1 MMKNSVLFFLWLLLA
16 VSCTSSHDE
25 LYAELDKAVD
35 ERAVYIQKKEERIR
49 NLQQQITPDISLEA
63 KYHLYNRIFE
73 ENLAYKADSA
83 QKVVA
88 ILSDIAREIGKTEY
102 LNDVAINKSSLLST
116 SGVFD
121 KAEAILSGLDK
132 RSFTNANYRH
142 YYESFRWL
150 YITWNA
156 YLRVEENLPEYQ
168 DKVTAYSDSMLTV
181 VPPSDTDYHYWLGEH
196 YWNGKQYKEAEEE
209 YLKGIRKMSPLS
221 RRYASITCSLAF
233 VYHEQGQWDEFER
246 YMILSAIADQKIPL
260 KENLAMQEIAAY
272 LTLKNDIARANKYLL
287 CALEDA
293 VFYNN
298 RLRLTQIARKFP
310 DVVGRYQMHEKSVRH
325 MQTLVLVLMCLLA
338 ILMCVFAYYIWRH
351 NRVLRAQR
359 KIRIQ
364 LNADLKQLNEEL
376 QTANLQLKH
385 TNHIREQYVSLFI
398 ELCAAYIDKYNKLLK
413 QVERK
418 VKLHQE
424 EDILSVL
431 HQNRLKD
438 TDTKEFFLN
447 FDKAFLTLY
456 PTFVDEFNQLLYPD
470 KQIVLKKGELLSNE
484 LRMMALVRLGVKD
497 TQKISTLLF
506 YSPQTIYNYR
516 SSMKNRAIDKE
527 NLEKNIESISDVLM
541 ERPSQPQHR

>member
-1 MMKNSVLFFLWLLLA
+1 MKNIVFSFLCLLLV
-16 VSCTSSHDE
+16 VSCTNLHDE

-35 ERAVYIQKKEERIR
+35 ERSLYIQKKEEEIR
-49 NLQQQITPDISLEA
+49 NLKQQITANMSAEA
-63 KYHLYNRIFE
+63 KYHIYNRLFE
-73 ENLAYKADSA
+73 EYLAYKADSA

-88 ILSDIAREIGKTEY
+88 ILSDIAREIGKAEY
-102 LNDVAINKSSLLST
+102 VNDVEINKSSLLST

-121 KAEAILSGLDK
+121 KAEAILTGLDK
-132 RSFTNANYRH
+132 RTFSNANYRH

-168 DKVTAYSDSMLTV
+168 DKVMAYSDSMLTV
-181 VPPSDTDYHYWLGEH
+181 VPPTDIEYHYWLGEH

-209 YLKGIRKMSPLS
+209 YLKGISKMSPLS

-233 VYHEQGQWDEFER
+233 VYHEQEKFDEFER
-246 YMILSAIADQKIPL
+246 FMILSAIADQKIPL

-272 LTLKNDIARANKYLL
+272 LTSKNDISRANKYLL

-293 VFYNN
+293 VFYHN

-310 DVVGRYQMHEKSVRH
+310 DVVGRYQMHEQSVQH
-325 MQTLVLVLMCLLA
+325 MQTLVMVIMCMLA
-338 ILMCVFAYYIWRH
+338 ILLFVFAYYIWRH

-424 EDILSVL
+424 DDILSVL

-456 PTFVDEFNQLLYPD
+456 PNFVDEFNQLLYPD

-484 LRMMALVRLGVKD
+484 LRLMALVRLGVKD

-527 NLEKNIESISDVLM
+527 NFEKHVEAISDVVIEKFSDL
-541 ERPSQPQHR
+541 QHR

>member
-1 MMKNSVLFFLWLLLA
+1 MKNIVLSFLWLFLA
-16 VSCTSSHDE
+16 VSCTSLHDE
-25 LYAELDKAVD
+25 RYAELDKAVD
-35 ERAVYIQKKEERIR
+35 ERAVYIQKKEEGIC
-49 NLQQQITPDISLEA
+49 NLRQQITPNIGLEA
-63 KYHLYNRIFE
+63 KYHIYNRLFE
-73 ENLAYKADSA
+73 EYLAYKADSA
-83 QKVVA
+83 QKVVT
-88 ILSDIAREIGKTEY
+88 ILSSIAREIGKAEY
-102 LNDVAINKSSLLST
+102 LNDVAINQSSLLST

-121 KAEAILSGLDK
+121 KAEAILRGLDK
-132 RSFTNANYRH
+132 RTFTNSNYQH

-150 YITWNA
+150 YITLNA
-156 YLRVEENLPEYQ
+156 YLRVGENLPEYQ
-168 DKVTAYSDSMLTV
+168 DKVMAYSDSMLTV
-181 VPPSDTDYHYWLGEH
+181 VPQTDVDYHYWLGEH
-196 YWNGKQYKEAEEE
+196 YWNEKAYDKAEQE
-209 YLKGIRKMSPLS
+209 YLKGISKMSPLS

-233 VYHEQGQWDEFER
+233 VCHEQGKWDEFER
-246 YMILSAIADQKIPL
+246 FMILSAIADQKIPL

-272 LTLKNDIARANKYLL
+272 LTSKNDIARANKYLL

-310 DVVGRYQMHEKSVRH
+310 DVVGRYQMHEKSVQH
-325 MQTLVLVLMCLLA
+325 MQTLVMGIVCLLA
-338 ILMCVFAYYIWRH
+338 ILMFLFAYYIWRH
-351 NRVLRAQR
+351 NQILKAQR

-456 PTFVDEFNQLLYPD
+456 PTFVNEFNQLLCPD
-470 KQIVLKKGELLSNE
+470 KQITLKKGELLSNE
-484 LRMMALVRLGVKD
+484 LRLMALIRLGVKD

-516 SSMKNRAIDKE
+516 SSMKNRAIDKD
-527 NLEKNIESISDVLM
+527 NFEKNVEAISDVVM
-541 ERPSQPQHR
+541 G

>member
-1 MMKNSVLFFLWLLLA
+1 MKNIVLSVLWLFLA
-16 VSCTSSHDE
+16 VSCTSLHDE
-25 LYAELDKAVD
+25 RYAELDKAVD
-35 ERAVYIQKKEERIR
+35 ERAVYIQKKEEGIC
-49 NLQQQITPDISLEA
+49 NLRQQITPNIGLEA
-63 KYHLYNRIFE
+63 KYHIYNRLFE
-73 ENLAYKADSA
+73 EYLAYKADSA
-83 QKVVA
+83 QKVVT
-88 ILSDIAREIGKTEY
+88 ILSSIAREIGKAEY
-102 LNDVAINKSSLLST
+102 LNDVAINQSSLLST

-121 KAEAILSGLDK
+121 KAEAILRGLDK
-132 RSFTNANYRH
+132 RTFTNSNYQH

-150 YITWNA
+150 YITLNA
-156 YLRVEENLPEYQ
+156 YLRVGENLPEYQ
-168 DKVTAYSDSMLTV
+168 DKVMAYSDSMLTV
-181 VPPSDTDYHYWLGEH
+181 VPQTDVDYHYWLGEH
-196 YWNGKQYKEAEEE
+196 YWNEKAYDKAEQE
-209 YLKGIRKMSPLS
+209 YLKGISKMSPLS

-233 VYHEQGQWDEFER
+233 VCHEQGKWDEFER
-246 YMILSAIADQKIPL
+246 FMILSAIADQKIPL

-272 LTLKNDIARANKYLL
+272 LTSKNDIARANKYLL

-310 DVVGRYQMHEKSVRH
+310 DVVGRYQMHEKSVQQ
-325 MQTLVLVLMCLLA
+325 MQTLVMGIVCLLA
-338 ILMCVFAYYIWRH
+338 ILMFLFAYYIWRH
-351 NRVLRAQR
+351 NQILKAQR

-456 PTFVDEFNQLLYPD
+456 PTFVNEFNQLLCPD
-470 KQIVLKKGELLSNE
+470 KQITLKKGELLSNE
-484 LRMMALVRLGVKD
+484 LRLMALIRLGVKD

-516 SSMKNRAIDKE
+516 SSMKNRAIDKD
-527 NLEKNIESISDVLM
+527 NFEKNVEAISDVVM
-541 ERPSQPQHR
+541 G

>member
-1 MMKNSVLFFLWLLLA
+1 MKNIVLSFLWLFLA
-16 VSCTSSHDE
+16 VSCTSLHDE
-25 LYAELDKAVD
+25 RYAELDKAVD
-35 ERAVYIQKKEERIR
+35 ERAVYIQKKEEGIC
-49 NLQQQITPDISLEA
+49 NLRQQITPNIGLEA
-63 KYHLYNRIFE
+63 KYHIYNRLFE
-73 ENLAYKADSA
+73 EYLAYKADSA
-83 QKVVA
+83 QKVVT
-88 ILSDIAREIGKTEY
+88 ILSSIAREIGKAEY
-102 LNDVAINKSSLLST
+102 LNDVAINQSSLLST

-121 KAEAILSGLDK
+121 KAEAILRGLDK
-132 RSFTNANYRH
+132 RTFTNSNYQH

-150 YITWNA
+150 YITLNA
-156 YLRVEENLPEYQ
+156 YLRVGENLPEYQ
-168 DKVTAYSDSMLTV
+168 DKVMAYSDSMLTV
-181 VPPSDTDYHYWLGEH
+181 VPQTDVDYHYWLGEH
-196 YWNGKQYKEAEEE
+196 YWNEKAYDKAEQE
-209 YLKGIRKMSPLS
+209 YLKGISKMSPLS

-233 VYHEQGQWDEFER
+233 VCHEQGKWDEFER
-246 YMILSAIADQKIPL
+246 FMILSAIADQKIPL

-272 LTLKNDIARANKYLL
+272 LTSKNDIARANKYLL

-310 DVVGRYQMHEKSVRH
+310 DVVGRYQMHEKSVQQ
-325 MQTLVLVLMCLLA
+325 MQTLVMGIVCLLA
-338 ILMCVFAYYIWRH
+338 ILMFLFAYYIWRH
-351 NRVLRAQR
+351 NQILKAQR

-456 PTFVDEFNQLLYPD
+456 PTFVNEFNQLLCPD
-470 KQIVLKKGELLSNE
+470 KQITLKKGELLSNE
-484 LRMMALVRLGVKD
+484 LRLMALIRLGVKD

-516 SSMKNRAIDKE
+516 SSMKNRAIDKD
-527 NLEKNIESISDVLM
+527 NFEKNVEAISDVVM
-541 ERPSQPQHR
+541 G

>member
-1 MMKNSVLFFLWLLLA
+1 MKNIVLSFLWLFLA
-16 VSCTSSHDE
+16 VSCTSLHDE
-25 LYAELDKAVD
+25 RYAELDKAVD
-35 ERAVYIQKKEERIR
+35 ERAVYIQKKEEGIC
-49 NLQQQITPDISLEA
+49 NLRQQITPNIGLEA
-63 KYHLYNRIFE
+63 KYHIYNRLFE
-73 ENLAYKADSA
+73 EYLAYKAEYA
-83 QKVVA
+83 QKVVT
-88 ILSDIAREIGKTEY
+88 ILSSIAREIGKAEY
-102 LNDVAINKSSLLST
+102 LNDVAINQSSLLST

-121 KAEAILSGLDK
+121 KAEAILRGLDK
-132 RSFTNANYRH
+132 RTFTNSNYQH

-150 YITWNA
+150 YITLNA
-156 YLRVEENLPEYQ
+156 YLRVGENLPEYQ
-168 DKVTAYSDSMLTV
+168 DKVMAYSDSMLTV
-181 VPPSDTDYHYWLGEH
+181 VSQTDVDYHYWLGEH
-196 YWNGKQYKEAEEE
+196 YWNGKEYDKAEQE
-209 YLKGIRKMSPLS
+209 YLKGISKMSPLS

-233 VYHEQGQWDEFER
+233 VYHEQGKFDEFER
-246 YMILSAIADQKIPL
+246 FMILSAIADQKIPL

-272 LTLKNDIARANKYLL
+272 LTSKNDIARANKYLL

-310 DVVGRYQMHEKSVRH
+310 DVVGRYQMHEKSVQR
-325 MQTLVLVLMCLLA
+325 MQTLVMVIVCLLA
-338 ILMCVFAYYIWRH
+338 ILMFVFAYYIWRH
-351 NRVLRAQR
+351 NKALRAQR

-364 LNADLKQLNEEL
+364 LNADLKQLNEKL

-385 TNHIREQYVSLFI
+385 TNHTREQYVSLFI

-424 EDILSVL
+424 DDILSVL

-470 KQIVLKKGELLSNE
+470 KQITLKKGELLSNE
-484 LRMMALVRLGVKD
+484 LRLMALVRLGVKD

-527 NLEKNIESISDVLM
+527 NFEKNVESISDVVI
-541 ERPSQPQHR
+541 E

>member
-1 MMKNSVLFFLWLLLA
+1 MKNIVFSFLCLLLV
-16 VSCTSSHDE
+16 VSCTNLHDE

-35 ERAVYIQKKEERIR
+35 ERSLYIQKKEEVIR
-49 NLQQQITPDISLEA
+49 NLKQQITANMSAEA
-63 KYHLYNRIFE
+63 KYHIYNRLFE
-73 ENLAYKADSA
+73 EYLAYKADSA

-88 ILSDIAREIGKTEY
+88 ILSDIAREIGKAEY
-102 LNDVAINKSSLLST
+102 VNDVEINKSSLLST

-121 KAEAILSGLDK
+121 KAEAILTGLDK
-132 RSFTNANYRH
+132 RTFTNANYRH

-168 DKVTAYSDSMLTV
+168 DKVMAYSDSMLTV
-181 VPPSDTDYHYWLGEH
+181 VPPTDIEYHYWLGEH

-209 YLKGIRKMSPLS
+209 YLKGISKMSPLS

-233 VYHEQGQWDEFER
+233 VYHEQEKFDEFER
-246 YMILSAIADQKIPL
+246 FMILSAIADQKIPL

-272 LTLKNDIARANKYLL
+272 LTSKNDISRANKYLL

-293 VFYNN
+293 VFYHN

-310 DVVGRYQMHEKSVRH
+310 DVVGRYQMHEQSVQH
-325 MQTLVLVLMCLLA
+325 MQTLVMVIMCMLA
-338 ILMCVFAYYIWRH
+338 ILLFVFAYYIWRH

-376 QTANLQLKH
+376 QTANLQLKQ

-424 EDILSVL
+424 DDILSVL

-456 PTFVDEFNQLLYPD
+456 PNFVDEFNQLLYPD

-484 LRMMALVRLGVKD
+484 LRLMALVRLGVKD

-527 NLEKNIESISDVLM
+527 NFEKHVEAISDVVIEKFSDL
-541 ERPSQPQHR
+541 QHR

>member
-1 MMKNSVLFFLWLLLA
+1 MKNIVLSFLWLFLA
-16 VSCTSSHDE
+16 VSCTSLHDE
-25 LYAELDKAVD
+25 RYAELDKAVD
-35 ERAVYIQKKEERIR
+35 ERAVYIQKKEEGIC
-49 NLQQQITPDISLEA
+49 NLRQQITPNIGLEA
-63 KYHLYNRIFE
+63 KYHIYNRLFE
-73 ENLAYKADSA
+73 EYLAYKADSA
-83 QKVVA
+83 QKVVT
-88 ILSDIAREIGKTEY
+88 ILSSIAREIGKAEY
-102 LNDVAINKSSLLST
+102 LNDVAINQSSLLST

-121 KAEAILSGLDK
+121 KAEAILRGLDK
-132 RSFTNANYRH
+132 RTFTNSNYQH

-150 YITWNA
+150 YITLNA
-156 YLRVEENLPEYQ
+156 YLRVGENLPEYQ
-168 DKVTAYSDSMLTV
+168 DKVMAYSDSMLTV
-181 VPPSDTDYHYWLGEH
+181 VPQTNVDYHYWLGEH
-196 YWNGKQYKEAEEE
+196 YWNEKAYDKAEQE
-209 YLKGIRKMSPLS
+209 YLKGISKMSPLS

-233 VYHEQGQWDEFER
+233 VCHEQGKWDEFER
-246 YMILSAIADQKIPL
+246 FMILSSIADQKIPL

-272 LTLKNDIARANKYLL
+272 LTSKNDIARANKYLL

-310 DVVGRYQMHEKSVRH
+310 DVVGRYQMHEKSVQQ
-325 MQTLVLVLMCLLA
+325 MQTLVMGIVCLLA
-338 ILMCVFAYYIWRH
+338 ILMFLFAYYIWRH
-351 NRVLRAQR
+351 NQILKAQR

-456 PTFVDEFNQLLYPD
+456 PTFVNEFNQLLCPD
-470 KQIVLKKGELLSNE
+470 KQITLKKGELLSNE
-484 LRMMALVRLGVKD
+484 LRLMALIRLGVKD

-516 SSMKNRAIDKE
+516 SSMKNRALDKD
-527 NLEKNIESISDVLM
+527 NFEKNVEAISDVVM
-541 ERPSQPQHR
+541 G

>member
-1 MMKNSVLFFLWLLLA
+1 MKNIVLSFLWLFLA
-16 VSCTSSHDE
+16 VSCTSLHDE
-25 LYAELDKAVD
+25 RYAELDKAVD
-35 ERAVYIQKKEERIR
+35 ERAVYIQKKEEGIC
-49 NLQQQITPDISLEA
+49 NLRQQITPNIGLEA
-63 KYHLYNRIFE
+63 KYHIYNRLFE
-73 ENLAYKADSA
+73 EYLAYKADSA
-83 QKVVA
+83 QKVVT
-88 ILSDIAREIGKTEY
+88 ILSSIAREIGKAEY
-102 LNDVAINKSSLLST
+102 LNDVAINQSSLLST

-121 KAEAILSGLDK
+121 KAEAILRGLDK
-132 RSFTNANYRH
+132 RTFTNSNYQH

-150 YITWNA
+150 YITLNA
-156 YLRVEENLPEYQ
+156 YLRVGENLPEYQ
-168 DKVTAYSDSMLTV
+168 DKVMAYSDSMLTV
-181 VPPSDTDYHYWLGEH
+181 VPQTDVDYHYWLGEH
-196 YWNGKQYKEAEEE
+196 YWNEKAYDKAEQE
-209 YLKGIRKMSPLS
+209 YLKGISKMSPLS

-233 VYHEQGQWDEFER
+233 VCHEQGKWDEFER
-246 YMILSAIADQKIPL
+246 FMILSAIADQKIPL

-272 LTLKNDIARANKYLL
+272 LTSKNDIARANKYLL

-310 DVVGRYQMHEKSVRH
+310 DVVGRYQMHEKSVQQ
-325 MQTLVLVLMCLLA
+325 MQTLVMGIVCLLA
-338 ILMCVFAYYIWRH
+338 ILMFLFAYYIWRH
-351 NRVLRAQR
+351 NQILKAQR

-456 PTFVDEFNQLLYPD
+456 PTFVNEFNQLLCPD
-470 KQIVLKKGELLSNE
+470 KQITLKKGELLSNE
-484 LRMMALVRLGVKD
+484 LRLMALIRLGVKD

-516 SSMKNRAIDKE
+516 SSMKNRALDKD
-527 NLEKNIESISDVLM
+527 NFEKNVEAISDVVM
-541 ERPSQPQHR
+541 G

>member
-1 MMKNSVLFFLWLLLA
+1 MKNIVLSFLWLFLA
-16 VSCTSSHDE
+16 VSCTSLHDE
-25 LYAELDKAVD
+25 RYAELDKAVD
-35 ERAVYIQKKEERIR
+35 ERAVYIQKKEEGIC
-49 NLQQQITPDISLEA
+49 NLQQQITPNIGLEA
-63 KYHLYNRIFE
+63 KYHIYNRLFE
-73 ENLAYKADSA
+73 EYLAYKADSA
-83 QKVVA
+83 QKVVT
-88 ILSDIAREIGKTEY
+88 ILSSIAREIGKAEY
-102 LNDVAINKSSLLST
+102 LNDVAINQSSLLST

-121 KAEAILSGLDK
+121 KAEAILRGLDK
-132 RSFTNANYRH
+132 RTFTNSNYQH

-150 YITWNA
+150 YITLNA
-156 YLRVEENLPEYQ
+156 YLRVGENLPEYQ
-168 DKVTAYSDSMLTV
+168 DKVMAYSDSMLTV
-181 VPPSDTDYHYWLGEH
+181 VPQTNVDYHYWLGEH
-196 YWNGKQYKEAEEE
+196 YWNEKAYDKAEQE
-209 YLKGIRKMSPLS
+209 YLKGISKMSPLS

-233 VYHEQGQWDEFER
+233 VCHEQGKWDEFER
-246 YMILSAIADQKIPL
+246 FMILSAIADQKIPL

-272 LTLKNDIARANKYLL
+272 LTSKNDIARANKYLL

-310 DVVGRYQMHEKSVRH
+310 DVVGRYQMHEKSVQQ
-325 MQTLVLVLMCLLA
+325 MQTLVMGIVCLLA
-338 ILMCVFAYYIWRH
+338 ILMFLFAYYIWRH
-351 NRVLRAQR
+351 NQILKAQR

-456 PTFVDEFNQLLYPD
+456 PTFVNEFNQLLCPD
-470 KQIVLKKGELLSNE
+470 KQITLKKGELLSNE
-484 LRMMALVRLGVKD
+484 LRLMALIRLGVKD

-516 SSMKNRAIDKE
+516 SSMKNRALDKD
-527 NLEKNIESISDVLM
+527 NFEKNVEAISDVVM
-541 ERPSQPQHR
+541 G

>member
-1 MMKNSVLFFLWLLLA
+1 MKNIVFSFLCLLLV
-16 VSCTSSHDE
+16 VSCTNLHDE

-35 ERAVYIQKKEERIR
+35 ERSLYIQKKEEEIR
-49 NLQQQITPDISLEA
+49 NLKRQISANMSAEA
-63 KYHLYNRIFE
+63 KYHIYNRLFE
-73 ENLAYKADSA
+73 EYLAYKADSA

-88 ILSDIAREIGKTEY
+88 ILSDIAREIGKAEY
-102 LNDVAINKSSLLST
+102 VNDVEINKSSLLST

-121 KAEAILSGLDK
+121 KAEAILTGLDK
-132 RSFTNANYRH
+132 RTFTNANYRH

-168 DKVTAYSDSMLTV
+168 DKVMAYSDSMLTV
-181 VPPSDTDYHYWLGEH
+181 VPPTDIEYHYWLGEH

-209 YLKGIRKMSPLS
+209 YLKGISKMSPLS

-233 VYHEQGQWDEFER
+233 VYHEQEKFDEFER
-246 YMILSAIADQKIPL
+246 FMILSAIADQKIPL

-272 LTLKNDIARANKYLL
+272 LTSKNDISRANKYLL

-293 VFYNN
+293 VFYHN

-310 DVVGRYQMHEKSVRH
+310 DVVGRYQMHEQSVQH
-325 MQTLVLVLMCLLA
+325 MQTLVMVIMCMLA
-338 ILMCVFAYYIWRH
+338 ILLFVFAYYIWRH

-376 QTANLQLKH
+376 QTANLQLKQ

-424 EDILSVL
+424 DDILSVL

-456 PTFVDEFNQLLYPD
+456 PNFVDEFNQLLYPD
-470 KQIVLKKGELLSNE
+470 KQIALKKGELLSNE
-484 LRMMALVRLGVKD
+484 LRLMALVRLGVKD

-527 NLEKNIESISDVLM
+527 NFEKHVEAISDVVIEKFSDL
-541 ERPSQPQHR
+541 QHR

>member
-1 MMKNSVLFFLWLLLA
+1 MKNIVLSFLWLFLA
-16 VSCTSSHDE
+16 VSCTSLHDE
-25 LYAELDKAVD
+25 RYAELDKAVD
-35 ERAVYIQKKEERIR
+35 ERAVYIQKKEEGIC
-49 NLQQQITPDISLEA
+49 NLRQQITPNIGLEA
-63 KYHLYNRIFE
+63 KYHIYNRLFE
-73 ENLAYKADSA
+73 EYLAYKADSA
-83 QKVVA
+83 QQVVT
-88 ILSDIAREIGKTEY
+88 ILSSIAREIGKAEY
-102 LNDVAINKSSLLST
+102 LNDVAINQSSLLST

-121 KAEAILSGLDK
+121 KAEAILRGLDK
-132 RSFTNANYRH
+132 RTFTNSNYQH

-150 YITWNA
+150 YITLNA
-156 YLRVEENLPEYQ
+156 YLRVGENLPEYQ
-168 DKVTAYSDSMLTV
+168 DKVMAYSDSMLTV
-181 VPPSDTDYHYWLGEH
+181 VSQTDVDYHYWLGEH
-196 YWNGKQYKEAEEE
+196 YWNGKEYDKAEQE
-209 YLKGIRKMSPLS
+209 YLKGISKMSPLS

-233 VYHEQGQWDEFER
+233 VYHEQGKFDEFER
-246 YMILSAIADQKIPL
+246 FMILSAIADQKIPL

-272 LTLKNDIARANKYLL
+272 LTSKNDIARANKYLL

-310 DVVGRYQMHEKSVRH
+310 DVVGRYQMHEKSVQR
-325 MQTLVLVLMCLLA
+325 MQTLVMVIVCLLA
-338 ILMCVFAYYIWRH
+338 ILMFVFAYYIWRH
-351 NRVLRAQR
+351 NKALRAQR

-385 TNHIREQYVSLFI
+385 TNHTREQYVSLFI

-424 EDILSVL
+424 DDILSVL

-470 KQIVLKKGELLSNE
+470 KQITLKKGELLSNE
-484 LRMMALVRLGVKD
+484 LRLMALVRLGVKD

-516 SSMKNRAIDKE
+516 SSMTNRAIDKD
-527 NLEKNIESISDVLM
+527 NFEKNVESISDVVI
-541 ERPSQPQHR
+541 E

>member
-1 MMKNSVLFFLWLLLA
+1 MKNIVFSFLCLLLV
-16 VSCTSSHDE
+16 VSCTNLHDE

-35 ERAVYIQKKEERIR
+35 ERSLYIQKKEEEIR
-49 NLQQQITPDISLEA
+49 NLKQQISANMSAEA
-63 KYHLYNRIFE
+63 KYHIYNRLFE
-73 ENLAYKADSA
+73 EYLAYKADSA

-88 ILSDIAREIGKTEY
+88 ILSDIAREIGKAEY
-102 LNDVAINKSSLLST
+102 VNDVEINKSSLLST

-121 KAEAILSGLDK
+121 KAEAILTGLDK
-132 RSFTNANYRH
+132 RTFTNANYRH

-168 DKVTAYSDSMLTV
+168 DKVMAYSDSMLTV
-181 VPPSDTDYHYWLGEH
+181 VPPTDIEYHYWLGEH

-209 YLKGIRKMSPLS
+209 YLKGISKMSPLS

-233 VYHEQGQWDEFER
+233 VYHEQEKFDEFER
-246 YMILSAIADQKIPL
+246 FMILSAIADQKIPL

-272 LTLKNDIARANKYLL
+272 LTSKNDISRANKYLL

-293 VFYNN
+293 VFYHN

-310 DVVGRYQMHEKSVRH
+310 DVVGRYQMHEQSVQH
-325 MQTLVLVLMCLLA
+325 MQTLVMVIMCMLA
-338 ILMCVFAYYIWRH
+338 ILLFVFAYYIWRH

-376 QTANLQLKH
+376 QTANLQLKQ

-424 EDILSVL
+424 DDILSVL

-456 PTFVDEFNQLLYPD
+456 PNFVDEFNQLLYPD

-484 LRMMALVRLGVKD
+484 LRLMALVRLGVKD

-527 NLEKNIESISDVLM
+527 NFEKHVEAISDVVIEKFSDL
-541 ERPSQPQHR
+541 QHC

>member
-1 MMKNSVLFFLWLLLA
+1 MKNIVLSFLWLFLA
-16 VSCTSSHDE
+16 VSCTSLHDE
-25 LYAELDKAVD
+25 RYAELDKAVD
-35 ERAVYIQKKEERIR
+35 ERAVYIQKKEEGIC
-49 NLQQQITPDISLEA
+49 NLQQQITPNIGLEA
-63 KYHLYNRIFE
+63 KYHIYNRLFE
-73 ENLAYKADSA
+73 EYLAYKADSA
-83 QKVVA
+83 QKVVT
-88 ILSDIAREIGKTEY
+88 ILSSIAREIGKAEY
-102 LNDVAINKSSLLST
+102 LNDVAINQSSLLST

-121 KAEAILSGLDK
+121 KAEAILRGLDK
-132 RSFTNANYRH
+132 RTFTNSNYQH

-150 YITWNA
+150 YITLNA
-156 YLRVEENLPEYQ
+156 YLRVGENLPEYQ
-168 DKVTAYSDSMLTV
+168 DKVMAYSDSMLTV
-181 VPPSDTDYHYWLGEH
+181 VPQTDVDYHYWLGEH
-196 YWNGKQYKEAEEE
+196 YWNEKAYDKAEQE
-209 YLKGIRKMSPLS
+209 YLKGISKMSPLS

-233 VYHEQGQWDEFER
+233 VCHEQGKWDEFER
-246 YMILSAIADQKIPL
+246 FMILSAIADQKIPL

-272 LTLKNDIARANKYLL
+272 LTSKNDIARANKYLL

-310 DVVGRYQMHEKSVRH
+310 DVVGRYQMHEKSVQQ
-325 MQTLVLVLMCLLA
+325 MQTLVMGIVCLLA
-338 ILMCVFAYYIWRH
+338 ILMFLFAYYIWRH
-351 NRVLRAQR
+351 NQILKAQR

-456 PTFVDEFNQLLYPD
+456 PTFVNEFNQLLCPD
-470 KQIVLKKGELLSNE
+470 KQITLKKGELLSNE
-484 LRMMALVRLGVKD
+484 LRLMALIRLGVKD

-516 SSMKNRAIDKE
+516 SSMKNRAIDKD
-527 NLEKNIESISDVLM
+527 NFEKNVEAISDVVM
-541 ERPSQPQHR
+541 G

>member
-1 MMKNSVLFFLWLLLA
+1 MKNIVFSFLCLLLV
-16 VSCTSSHDE
+16 VSCTNLHDE

-35 ERAVYIQKKEERIR
+35 ERSLYIQKKEEEIR
-49 NLQQQITPDISLEA
+49 NLKQQITANMSAEA
-63 KYHLYNRIFE
+63 KYHIYNRLFE
-73 ENLAYKADSA
+73 EYLAYKADSA

-88 ILSDIAREIGKTEY
+88 ILSDIAREIGKAEY
-102 LNDVAINKSSLLST
+102 VNDVEINKSSLLST

-121 KAEAILSGLDK
+121 KAEAILTGLDK
-132 RSFTNANYRH
+132 RTFSNANYRH

-168 DKVTAYSDSMLTV
+168 DKVMAYSDSMLTV
-181 VPPSDTDYHYWLGEH
+181 VPPTDIEYHYWLGEH

-209 YLKGIRKMSPLS
+209 YLKGISKMSPLS

-233 VYHEQGQWDEFER
+233 VYHEQEKFDEFER
-246 YMILSAIADQKIPL
+246 FMILSAIADQKIPL

-272 LTLKNDIARANKYLL
+272 LTSKNDISRANKYLL

-293 VFYNN
+293 VFYHN
-298 RLRLTQIARKFP
+298 RLRLTQIARKFT
-310 DVVGRYQMHEKSVRH
+310 DVVGRYQMHEQSVQH
-325 MQTLVLVLMCLLA
+325 MQTLVMVIMCMLA
-338 ILMCVFAYYIWRH
+338 ILLFVFAYYIWRH

-424 EDILSVL
+424 DDILSVL

-456 PTFVDEFNQLLYPD
+456 PNFVDEFNQLLYPD

-484 LRMMALVRLGVKD
+484 LRLMALVRLGVKD

-527 NLEKNIESISDVLM
+527 NFEKHVEAISDVVIEKFSDL
-541 ERPSQPQHR
+541 QHR

>member
-1 MMKNSVLFFLWLLLA
+1 MKNIVFSFLCLLLV
-16 VSCTSSHDE
+16 VSCTNLHDE

-35 ERAVYIQKKEERIR
+35 ERSLYIQKKEEVIR
-49 NLQQQITPDISLEA
+49 NLKQQITANMSAEA
-63 KYHLYNRIFE
+63 KYHIYNRLFE
-73 ENLAYKADSA
+73 EYLAYKADSA

-88 ILSDIAREIGKTEY
+88 ILSDITREIGKAEY
-102 LNDVAINKSSLLST
+102 VNDVEINKSSLLST

-121 KAEAILSGLDK
+121 KAEAILTGLDK
-132 RSFTNANYRH
+132 RTFTNANYRH

-168 DKVTAYSDSMLTV
+168 DKVMAYSDSMLTV
-181 VPPSDTDYHYWLGEH
+181 VPPTDIEYHYWLGEH

-209 YLKGIRKMSPLS
+209 YLKGISKMSPLS

-233 VYHEQGQWDEFER
+233 VYHEQEKFDEFER
-246 YMILSAIADQKIPL
+246 FMILSAIADQKIPL

-272 LTLKNDIARANKYLL
+272 LTSKNDISRANKYLL

-293 VFYNN
+293 VFYHN

-310 DVVGRYQMHEKSVRH
+310 DVVGRYQMHEQSVQH
-325 MQTLVLVLMCLLA
+325 MQTLVMVIMCMLA
-338 ILMCVFAYYIWRH
+338 ILLFVFAYYIWRH

-424 EDILSVL
+424 DDILSVL

-456 PTFVDEFNQLLYPD
+456 PNFVDEFNQLLYPD
-470 KQIVLKKGELLSNE
+470 KQIALKKGELLSNE
-484 LRMMALVRLGVKD
+484 LRLMALVRLGVKD

-527 NLEKNIESISDVLM
+527 NFEKHVEAISDVVIEKFSDL
-541 ERPSQPQHR
+541 QHR